1 MVEVDSPK
9 GEFDYMRKTW
19 DKQKELQKAMKE
31 EEKLKEII
39 AIQKKNEKIVIR
51 NDQIIID
58 KS

>member
-1 MVEVDSPK
+1 
-9 GEFDYMRKTW
+9 
-19 DKQKELQKAMKE
+19 MKE

-51 NDQIIID
+51 NDQIIVE